1 MSLPR
6 DTVGESIMFLGCPV
20 RLSSQ
25 ILSLRYIMNGLNN
38 LDETDGW
45 LDAEGQGHSLVQV
58 CGVKGSSLKSIF

>member
-1 MSLPR
+1 VHVDTTAHFSSFIIFMSLPR

-38 LDETDGW
+38 LDETDG
-45 LDAEGQGHSLVQV
+45 
-58 CGVKGSSLKSIF
+58 